1 MWKFL
6 KKIFSEKDREV
17 TVLILDESDPDSSD
31 SFSISSAQIVKLA
44 SFIVAIS
51 VAATTLLFFI
61 TPLGSLY
68 QQRQDA
74 GIIEEIEKV
83 AGRLDALQDSLD
95 ARDQQLKD
103 LKLILR
109 INSDTTFSTDSRLI
123 RSQPDLNS
131 EADFLIASGS
141 ASGSATRV
149 SLMTAGLLRDAPQL
163 PAPYPIEGEL
173 TQLYSASD
181 NHYGIDI
188 AAKSGTGFSSIA
200 DGSVIKAGWTINFG
214 YVIYVQHN
222 EGIVSVYKHG
232 SKLFKQ
238 EGDIVLKGDLLGEI
252 GDRGILSSGS
262 HLHLEI
268 WKNGVSQD
276 PLMYLIK

>member
-6 KKIFSEKDREV
+6 KKIFSEKEREV
-17 TVLILDESDPDSSD
+17 TVLILDENDPDSSD
-31 SFSISSAQIVKLA
+31 SFSISSSQIVKLA
-44 SFIVAIS
+44 TLIVVIS
-51 VAATTLLFFI
+51 VTATTLLFFI

-74 GIIEEIEKV
+74 GIIQEIEKV

-109 INSDTTFSTDSRLI
+109 INSDTTFTTDNRLI
-123 RSQPDLNS
+123 GNQTDFNS
-131 EADFLIASGS
+131 EADFMSVSGNTSGS
-141 ASGSATRV
+141 ISGAS
-149 SLMTAGLLRDAPQL
+149 LITAGMLRDAPQF
-163 PAPYPIEGEL
+163 PAPFPLEGEL
-173 TQLYSASD
+173 TQTFSAAD
-181 NHYGIDI
+181 KHYGIDI
-188 AAKSGTGFSSIA
+188 AAKSGKRFTSIA

-214 YVIYVQHN
+214 YVVYVQHSG
-222 EGIVSVYKHG
+222 GIVTVYKHG

-238 EGDIVLKGDLLGEI
+238 EGDIVLKGDRLGEI